1 MSQSDRDRYDRRSD
15 PCFYVE
21 VSECMRKNTV
31 CLVLL
36 FLAMS
41 TAAIAQGEA
50 STANSGGLLQVIDS
64 VFAQIVAVMSS
75 VLFFSISGIPLI
87 VLWLV
92 SGAIFF
98 TIRMGLIN
106 FRAFKHAIFVVQ
118 GHFDDPSEEGEVSHF
133 QALAAALSATVG
145 LGNIA
150 GVSVAV
156 SVGGPGAVVWMT
168 LAGLFGM
175 TSKFV
180 ECTLA
185 QKYRVVAED
194 GTVSGGPM
202 HYLSSG
208 LADRGLGQL
217 GKGLAGLFAVLCI
230 FASLGGG
237 NMFQANQSY
246 AAIAGLV
253 PLFPNWAYGLGIAFL
268 VGLVII
274 GGIKRIGSVAG
285 ALVPAMCLIYVLAAL
300 WILVSNF
307 SQIPAAFSSIIQGA
321 FSPEAVEG
329 GFIGVLVQGIR
340 RAVFSNEAG
349 VGSAA
354 IAHAAAK
361 TKEPIRE
368 GIVALLEPFI
378 DTVVICNMT
387 ALVVVIT
394 GAYTQEGLKGVEI
407 TKEAF
412 GSAISWF
419 PVILTLAVFLFA
431 FSTMISWSYYGERC
445 WAYLFG
451 NHTIQIYHGIYVVCI
466 FIGSV
471 VNLGAIIDFTDMM
484 FFCMAFPNML
494 GGFIMSNEVA
504 ADLNDYMS
512 RLKSGAMPVYK

>member
-1 MSQSDRDRYDRRSD
+1 MSQSDRDRYYQRSD
-15 PCFYVE
+15 PCFYVQ
-21 VSECMRKNTV
+21 VSECMRKNVV

-41 TAAIAQGEA
+41 TAAIAQGEE
-50 STANSGGLLQVIDS
+50 STANSGGLLQTIDS
-64 VFAQIVAVMSS
+64 VFAQIVGVMSS
-75 VLFFSISGIPLI
+75 VLFFSIGGIPLI
-87 VLWLV
+87 VMWLV

-98 TIRMGLIN
+98 TLRMGFIN

-156 SVGGPGAVVWMT
+156 SLGGPGAVVWMT

-202 HYLSSG
+202 HYLSRG
-208 LADRGLGQL
+208 LARRGLGQL
-217 GKGLAGLFAVLCI
+217 GQVLAGLFAVLCI
-230 FASLGGG
+230 FASFGGG

-253 PLFPNWAYGLGIAFL
+253 PQLPSWVYGLGIAFL

-274 GGIKRIGSVAG
+274 GGIRRIGSVAG
-285 ALVPAMCLIYVLAAL
+285 ALVPAMCLIYVLASL

-307 SQIPAAFSSIIQGA
+307 SQIPAAFGAIIQGA

-329 GFIGVLVQGIR
+329 GFVGVLVQGVR

-394 GAYTQEGLKGVEI
+394 GSYDDGLEGVEI
-407 TKEAF
+407 TKAAF
-412 GSAISWF
+412 GSVISWF

-445 WAYLFG
+445 WGYLFG
-451 NHTIQIYHGIYVVCI
+451 NHTIQVYRGIYVVCL

-504 ADLNDYMS
+504 ADLNDYMN